1 VLLKE
6 ENDSAPQ
13 SVERHKQG
21 GLDQGPRALSRLAF
35 RVIATEE
42 ERNAIDVCALIT
54 ISLIGCAPHQVAP
67 PPPPRA
73 THTRARRLAICGT
86 CAR

>member
-13 SVERHKQG
+13 SVERHKQV

-42 ERNAIDVCALIT
+42 EKKRD
-54 ISLIGCAPHQVAP
+54 
-67 PPPPRA
+67 
-73 THTRARRLAICGT
+73 
-86 CAR
+86 